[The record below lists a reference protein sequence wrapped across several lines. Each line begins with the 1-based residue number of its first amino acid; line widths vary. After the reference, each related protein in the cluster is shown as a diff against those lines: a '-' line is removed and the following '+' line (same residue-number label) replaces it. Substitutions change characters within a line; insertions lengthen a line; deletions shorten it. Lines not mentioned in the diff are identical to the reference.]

1 MTVIL
6 ERRIAAARLERKS
19 FLLLRLIKAQ
29 QTASLRSQ

>member
-19 FLLLRLIKAQ
+19 FFVAGKAQ
-29 QTASLRSQ
+29 AKRLRAEDG